1 MSSYELLFLHNI
13 PFLVTPGANNL
24 YYYDAE
30 HIGDGTEPIHLGTYT
45 GTTLHLSE
53 GWKERIQSRVDA
65 FHGALKPTERGIV
78 QPRAPKP
85 SKPKRTTSSPKSTAA
100 ATNTVIMPTT
110 TNSAKGRK
118 GRPPSTRPTI
128 EGIS

>member
-1 MSSYELLFLHNI
+1 MTSYELIFLHNI
-13 PFLVTPGANNL
+13 PFLVKPGDSSL

-53 GWKERIQSRVDA
+53 GWKERIQSRIDA
-65 FHGALKPTERGIV
+65 FRGALKPTERGIV

-85 SKPKRTTSSPKSTAA
+85 SKPKRTTGSPKSTAA
-100 ATNTVIMPTT
+100 AATNVVITPSTV
-110 TNSAKGRK
+110 KGRK
-118 GRPPSTRPTI
+118 GRPPSTRPTA
-128 EGIS
+128 EGVS